1 MLINFQIK
9 NFCSYKMNAELS
21 FVSNAKI
28 KNNKDHEVKLKKINV
43 LKNCALYGANASG
56 KSNIIKALSFMKKM
70 VLNKSDYMDF
80 SFKGNEN
87 TPTTFT
93 IVFSNNEN
101 IYEYSFSLLNK
112 KIFLIIIK
120 SLKNLYI
127 K

>member
-28 KNNKDHEVKLKKINV
+28 KNNKDHEVKLKKINI

-70 VLNKSDYMDF
+70 VL
-80 SFKGNEN
+80 
-87 TPTTFT
+87 T
-93 IVFSNNEN
+93 
-101 IYEYSFSLLNK
+101 
-112 KIFLIIIK
+112 
-120 SLKNLYI
+120 
-127 K
+127 